1 MDRSK
6 STSSDGGEDGEYVA
20 RREVHTH
27 TAERNSSTSM
37 MDVGCG
43 STDGHGKNEGKN
55 RDVSGKTSATGSE
68 KKTCG
73 KNSNGMR

>member
-6 STSSDGGEDGEYVA
+6 STSSDGGEDGEYVV

-27 TAERNSSTSM
+27 TTERNSFASV

-55 RDVSGKTSATGSE
+55 RDVSGKTSAAGSE
-68 KKTCG
+68 KKTCEKTLIG
-73 KNSNGMR
+73 

>member
-27 TAERNSSTSM
+27 TVERNSSTSM

-43 STDGHGKNEGKN
+43 STDGHGKK
-55 RDVSGKTSATGSE
+55 
-68 KKTCG
+68 
-73 KNSNGMR
+73 